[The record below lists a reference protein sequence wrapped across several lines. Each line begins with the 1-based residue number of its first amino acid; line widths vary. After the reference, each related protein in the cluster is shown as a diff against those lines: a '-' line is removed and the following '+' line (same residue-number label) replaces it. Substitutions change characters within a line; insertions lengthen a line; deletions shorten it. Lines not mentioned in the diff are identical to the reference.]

1 MGGHEFTL
9 PQPGKNTLYTLV
21 HPQGKLEPFLSIAG
35 QTMETFIKFLNDEA
49 KPQQSY
55 NSKEH
60 HLVLAL
66 AGVIT
71 SEGTEFVFTTSS
83 I

>member
-1 MGGHEFTL
+1 MGGHEFAL
-9 PQPGKNTLYTLV
+9 PQPCNKTLHTLV

-35 QTMETFIKFLNDEA
+35 QTLETFIKFLNDEA

-66 AGVIT
+66 AGVVT

>member
-1 MGGHEFTL
+1 M
-9 PQPGKNTLYTLV
+9 

-35 QTMETFIKFLNDEA
+35 QTWETFIKFLNDEA

-66 AGVIT
+66 AGVVT
-71 SEGTEFVFTTSS
+71 SEGTEFVFSTSS